1 MLKMRSQLNQLSTLI
16 DTKQW
21 SSAQALRI
29 QIEPQ
34 IGNLPPSRT
43 AIYTQLNLAENL
55 MRLKQANI
63 PNAPTTEN
71 IAQLIAKNLQ
81 QAKSLGDK
89 KAETYALGK
98 LGGLYEQT
106 QQWSIAQDL
115 TQQALVLAQAINAP
129 ENSYRWQWQL
139 GRILKA
145 QGNEEQAIAAYT
157 QAVKTLQSLRGDL
170 VGIDADI
177 QFSFRE
183 SVEPVYRELVS
194 LLLQPS
200 TSKASQKY
208 LTQARQVIESLQLA
222 ELDDFFKEA
231 CLDKKPTQIDRLD
244 PFAAVIYP
252 IILADRLEVI
262 VSLPQQPLRQ
272 YATSLP
278 QEKLESIIEE
288 LRQKLV
294 IRSRNNFLPLSQQI
308 YDWLIRPIES
318 DLIKSGIE
326 TLVFV
331 LDGDLRNIPMAVL
344 HDGNQNYLLEKYNIA
359 LTPGLEL
366 LPPKKLEEQKFK
378 ILGAGLT
385 ESRDGF
391 SPLEYVEEEMKQIKS
406 EMPSKI
412 LLNRTFTSQN
422 LQTYLQSDLFPI
434 VHIATHG
441 QFSSKAEET
450 FILAWDD
457 RININSLGN
466 LLETSETGQ
475 GVELLVLSACETAV
489 GDKAAT
495 LGLAG
500 MAVKTGASSTLA
512 TLWSVND
519 EGTANFIHEFYKHL
533 RNANA
538 TKAEALRQAQIALLK
553 NPQYKHPIYWA
564 PYILVGNWL

>member
-1 MLKMRSQLNQLSTLI
+1 MDN
-16 DTKQW
+16 
-21 SSAQALRI
+21 
-29 QIEPQ
+29 
-34 IGNLPPSRT
+34 
-43 AIYTQLNLAENL
+43 
-55 MRLKQANI
+55 
-63 PNAPTTEN
+63 
-71 IAQLIAKNLQ
+71 
-81 QAKSLGDK
+81 
-89 KAETYALGK
+89 
-98 LGGLYEQT
+98 
-106 QQWSIAQDL
+106 
-115 TQQALVLAQAINAP
+115 
-129 ENSYRWQWQL
+129 
-139 GRILKA
+139 
-145 QGNEEQAIAAYT
+145 
-157 QAVKTLQSLRGDL
+157 
-170 VGIDADI
+170 
-177 QFSFRE
+177 
-183 SVEPVYRELVS
+183 
-194 LLLQPS
+194 
-200 TSKASQKY
+200 
-208 LTQARQVIESLQLA
+208 
-222 ELDDFFKEA
+222 
-231 CLDKKPTQIDRLD
+231 KPTQIDKLD

-262 VSLPQQPLRQ
+262 LSLPQQPLRH

-288 LRQKLV
+288 LRQKVV

-318 DLIKSGIE
+318 DLTKSGIE
-326 TLVFV
+326 TLIFV

-344 HDGNQNYLLEKYNIA
+344 HDGNQNYLIEKYNIA
-359 LTPGLEL
+359 LTPSLEL
-366 LPPKKLEEQKFK
+366 LPPKKLEKQKFK

-412 LLNRTFTSQN
+412 LLDRKFISQN

-450 FILAWDD
+450 FLLAWDD